1 MQTFALMNLTD
12 LRLGLEDLLTVRRG
26 PLFRT
31 QSGKAYEDAL
41 ETQRHAINA
50 LPAPL
55 TGGRPFAEE
64 LALRHADQDAF
75 AIGIWHITEAYLRIP
90 GVSTEI
96 IAAVRRI
103 REAFVPD
110 IERLRDAYAD
120 QATAVAG
127 RRENMV
133 NLIDDLVRVPVA
145 GGGTLFDWVAGFVGA
160 GEQIARIVAQRA
172 EINATT
178 RKHAMTLHADTL
190 RILNDLRKNV
200 VAEIAR
206 TLGMPRSTEDEI
218 FGYFDVLEATRFE
231 AKQSQGPVST
241 RGLTLP
247 PPSTRVLTIPPP
259 SPSNT
264 GYSSIPPSVRSV
276 PPPPPPSNPP
286 GPPSSRHFPPAPPTT
301 RGPRNY

>member
-1 MQTFALMNLTD
+1 MNLTD

-64 LALRHADQDAF
+64 LALRGADQDAF
-75 AIGIWHITEAYLRIP
+75 GIGIWHITEAYLRIP
-90 GVSTEI
+90 GVSTDML
-96 IAAVRRI
+96 ATVRRI

-110 IERLRDAYAD
+110 LDRLRDAYAD
-120 QATAVAG
+120 QASTVAM

-133 NLIDDLVRVPVA
+133 NLIDDLVRIPVA
-145 GGGTLFDWVAGFVGA
+145 GGSTLFDWVAGFVGA

-178 RKHAMTLHADTL
+178 RKHAMTLHADTI
-190 RILNDLRKNV
+190 RILNELRKNV

-206 TLGMPRSTEDEI
+206 TMGMPRSTEEEI
-218 FGYFDVLEATRFE
+218 FGYFDMLEQTRIE
-231 AKQSQGPVST
+231 AKQNQAMSGPVST

-247 PPSTRVLTIPPP
+247 PPSTRVLTVPPP

-264 GYSSIPPSVRSV
+264 GYSSVPPSVRSV
-276 PPPPPPSNPP
+276 PPAPPSNPP
-286 GPPSSRHFPPAPPTT
+286 APPSSRMYPPAPPTT